1 MPQKRF
7 SGNSPPQALF
17 YPFAFYPVGRAAIPQ
32 YHRPRRPPLKLG
44 DGPMKTGD
52 TLHIETARFIES
64 STMDDYVRL
73 DTPCLG
79 VERYLYYEE
88 LSFLPSPLNSDFSA
102 GGPGWWRNLPDG
114 GDGENRF

>member
-1 MPQKRF
+1 
-7 SGNSPPQALF
+7 
-17 YPFAFYPVGRAAIPQ
+17 
-32 YHRPRRPPLKLG
+32 
-44 DGPMKTGD
+44 MKTGD

-79 VERYLYYEE
+79 VKRYLYYEE
-88 LSFLPSPLNSDFSA
+88 LSFLPSPLNSDFPA
-102 GGPGWWRNLPDG
+102 GGPGWWGNLPDG